1 MVGGA
6 SETDG
11 RLEVCFS
18 KRWGT
23 IDGDG
28 WTQADTQVACKQL
41 GHSTSSK
48 ALFHLF
54 SSNIN
59 IFSIFS
65 HAEGSYS
72 TETRFSTQSLP
83 VHMTSVVC
91 NSSSEGLI
99 DCDYYEFPN
108 STTTSM
114 DIHISCGSIE
124 YVPAVDIESDDFS
137 CELLI

>member
-1 MVGGA
+1 M
-6 SETDG
+6 DG
-11 RLEVCFS
+11 HKLTVRLL
-18 KRWGT
+18 
-23 IDGDG
+23 
-28 WTQADTQVACKQL
+28 ANNLDTLHQVRPY
-41 GHSTSSK
+41 STFSSK
-48 ALFHLF
+48 AVAMSFQ
-54 SSNIN
+54 SP
-59 IFSIFS
+59 

-83 VHMTSVVC
+83 VHITSVVC
-91 NSSSEGLI
+91 NSSSKGLI

-114 DIHISCGSIE
+114 DIHISCGNVG